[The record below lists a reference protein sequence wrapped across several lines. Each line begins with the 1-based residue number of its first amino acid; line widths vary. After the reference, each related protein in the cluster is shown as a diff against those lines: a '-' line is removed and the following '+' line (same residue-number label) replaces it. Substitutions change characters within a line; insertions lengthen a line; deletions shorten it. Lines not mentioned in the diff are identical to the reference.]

1 MRKQRMLELIQ
12 HKNGLNK
19 LELCTLLAQEMGLS
33 VSESQEILDHLLNIM
48 TLGLMEDRKIL
59 ISDFGVFQIT
69 HRDTFEGYN
78 PHTQERIQ
86 VPPRAIPSFKAGKK
100 LKMKLNPSS

>member
-12 HKNGLNK
+12 YKNGLNK
-19 LELCTLLAQEMGLS
+19 LELCMLLAQEMDLA

-69 HRDTFEGYN
+69 HRDSFEGYN

-86 VPPRAIPSFKAGKK
+86 VPARAIPSFKAGKR
-100 LKMKLNPSS
+100 LKIKLNPS